1 MAIANPAE
9 VAGKGRML
17 SFPTWM
23 VTLLPLLLGYLR
35 VWGLSPSAYS
45 GKQ

>member
-1 MAIANPAE
+1 MAMANPAG
-9 VAGKGRML
+9 VAGKGKIL
-17 SFPTWM
+17 LFPTWM
-23 VTLLPLLLGYLR
+23 VTLLLLLLGYLR